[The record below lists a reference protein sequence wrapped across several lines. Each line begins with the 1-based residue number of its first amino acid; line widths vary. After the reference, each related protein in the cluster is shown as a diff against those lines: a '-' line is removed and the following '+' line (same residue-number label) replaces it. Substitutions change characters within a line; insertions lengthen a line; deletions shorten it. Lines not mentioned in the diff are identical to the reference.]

1 MRRSAERRKLAAM
14 DEQRLVLDAAL
25 DRGVI
30 CGTLTVATGERRAF
44 HGWLEL
50 NAALEAML
58 QTSCVRQSQD
68 LPKPEAERR

>member
-1 MRRSAERRKLAAM
+1 M

-25 DRGVI
+25 DRSVI
-30 CGTLTVATGERRAF
+30 RGILTATTGERREF

-58 QTSCVRQSQD
+58 QTSCAREAQD
-68 LPKPEAERR
+68 LPKPGAEQP